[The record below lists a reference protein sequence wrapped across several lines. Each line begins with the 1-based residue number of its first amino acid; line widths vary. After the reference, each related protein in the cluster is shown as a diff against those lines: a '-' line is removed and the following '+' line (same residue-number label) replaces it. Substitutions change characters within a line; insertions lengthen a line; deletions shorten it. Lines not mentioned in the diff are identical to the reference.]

1 MLDKIFCRVS
11 LTDTLQL
18 YIYFTLGNS
27 PVAIYLLPGGM
38 YYTLKYA
45 FTGFLHWETNSQFCQ

>member
-18 YIYFTLGNS
+18 NIFFTLGT
-27 PVAIYLLPGGM
+27 IYLLPGGM